1 MLYKNKFQS
10 DYKPWKYD
18 KLIVNEFY
26 ALEKGKYKKK
36 CNLSNKFLNPEILYL
51 KNTNKAVISFYDKF
65 ANSKKTIKLIEDC
78 KDHLIHFYNI
88 DKIHYTRKNLAQYD
102 NLIVGL
108 INNIK
113 FFINNENILN
123 KNGKEKLKYFQDKF
137 EHLALSQDINK
148 ENKII
153 SEFKFNDFN
162 FKPKENKEIIKKKI
176 AFINSDIKK
185 FNTIIDNKILDA
197 ENIFIKLSTITI
209 SSRAKFSNFKT
220 LIISLI
226 ITLIFFFV
234 LILTYAF
241 NNYLSYLK
249 KQIINNK

>member
-1 MLYKNKFQS
+1 M
-10 DYKPWKYD
+10 
-18 KLIVNEFY
+18 
-26 ALEKGKYKKK
+26 
-36 CNLSNKFLNPEILYL
+36 
-51 KNTNKAVISFYDKF
+51 ISFYDKF

-78 KDHLIHFYNI
+78 KDHLIHFYNV
-88 DKIHYTRKNLAQYD
+88 DKIHYTRKNLAHYD
-102 NLIVGL
+102 NLIVRL
-108 INNIK
+108 INKIK
-113 FFINNENILN
+113 FFIDNENILN

-137 EHLALSQDINK
+137 EHLALSQDVNK

-185 FNTIIDNKILDA
+185 FNTIIDNKILDTR
-197 ENIFIKLSTITI
+197 NIFLEVSNLTI

-226 ITLIFFFV
+226 ITIIFFLV